1 MMPRYTY
8 LIRVTLAD
16 GSVKAFGYPTPT
28 DRFGYKYSG
37 PGNTWVL
44 AGEKMKLAE
53 EYGVDPDSVIVH
65 HRDHGAIL

>member
-8 LIRVTLAD
+8 LIRVELSD
-16 GSVKAFGYPTPT
+16 GTVKAFGY
-28 DRFGYKYSG
+28 SG
-37 PGNTWVL
+37 PENTWVL

-53 EYGVDPDSVIVH
+53 EYGVDPNNVIVH